1 MENELLSSVHNA
13 VAGEKFA
20 VGNDLVFIPNF
31 KISLT
36 GFFKK
41 KVYTSN
47 EIAYCDL
54 FDDALLRYAS
64 TWAAKEAV
72 YKAVKQLDSAP
83 VSWKKI
89 EITREKTAGKP
100 FVIFHQNPD
109 KFQISLS
116 ISHDGDYVWAV
127 AFVQIADLP

>member
-1 MENELLSSVHNA
+1 MNNEILSTVDTITSDK
-13 VAGEKFA
+13 KFA
-20 VGNDLVFIPNF
+20 VGNDLVFVPSF
-31 KISLT
+31 KTSFTDL
-36 GFFKK
+36 FKQ
-41 KVYTSN
+41 KVYTSG

-72 YKAVKQLDSAP
+72 YKALKQLDPASI
-83 VSWKKI
+83 SWKKL
-89 EITREKTAGKP
+89 EIIREKIAGKP
-100 FVIFHQNPD
+100 SVIFHQTPD

-127 AFVQIADLP
+127 AFIQIAE